1 MVEVKPM
8 DKKDKNVG
16 LDKDYQP
23 DNGSMAPDMEDIKN
37 LGKQMENRRTG
48 KELKEEYGKK
58 PDPIQH
64 VKKDDYLR

>member
-1 MVEVKPM
+1 M
-8 DKKDKNVG
+8 DKKNKDVG

-23 DNGSMAPDMEDIKN
+23 ENGSMAPDMEDIKN
-37 LGKQMENRRTG
+37 LGKQMENRRSN
-48 KELKEEYGKK
+48 KELKEDGKN